1 VISFAPGSWL
11 RGRRETWTEVQA
23 EATIPIVKHSTDPA
37 PLIGD
42 AAEEAF
48 AEELNAVVAAGAPER
63 LTPALPASSLSAAI
77 IDGDGAIVWC
87 QERFAALLGS
97 DFGDLAVIPPL
108 PATASVATAHGRAR
122 DGKAV
127 CVVVAKPSAA
137 ERWPI
142 ALPADELRKA
152 GSGARIAVAV
162 ALGDQT
168 EAVTAA
174 ARAFGF
180 TTLET
185 RVAVALV
192 QSGGLPEAARMSG
205 VAYETA
211 REAIEGARRKAGVT
225 RQPALVARL
234 TAVAGQLGEDN
245 KEADRVLVDAF
256 GLTPREAALALAL
269 MRTGSRQEGA
279 RAAGV
284 SAALAKKQYARIFEA
299 LGAKSASD
307 VSRTVLEAIAA
318 ALLMGAAN
326 EELPPPAHVREPL
339 RLIPRADGG
348 MIAIS
353 DYGPARARPLLL
365 THSGSATRLVPRSFV
380 ARLQANG
387 WRPLA
392 VDRPGFGLTSLR
404 VDEGDPWLAA
414 CKDMEE
420 ALDRLGLDQVD
431 ILVRGGVYGVA
442 ALARLNPER
451 IGRVVALNPD
461 VNTKESHKRTGAIGL
476 LWRAGERNPHGYQAI
491 VRWLASHTTPQ
502 RLVAL
507 QKILLRRSPVDLA
520 ALQDPNEQE
529 DLRRS
534 VGLFAAGRLEGAI
547 REHYEHSRGVECAS
561 LPHGKNWRVV
571 MGDHDLM
578 HAVEDMEAFWRAR
591 LPGAD
596 FETVAGGGRFLHLTH
611 PDIVL
616 ASLEPARR

>member
-1 VISFAPGSWL
+1 MR
-11 RGRRETWTEVQA
+11 RGREVWTQEETET
-23 EATIPIVKHSTDPA
+23 TIPTVQRSSDPA

-42 AAEEAF
+42 AAEQAF
-48 AEELNAVVAAGAPER
+48 AEELDAVVTGGAPGR
-63 LTPALPASSLSAAI
+63 LTPALPASALSAAI
-77 IDGDGAIVWC
+77 IDGDGSIVWR
-87 QERFAALLGS
+87 QDRFAALLGPDLS
-97 DFGDLAVIPPL
+97 DASIIPAL
-108 PATASVATAHGRAR
+108 LGADGVASSYGRAR
-122 DGKAV
+122 GGKAV
-127 CVVVAKPSAA
+127 CVVVARPSAA

-142 ALPADELRKA
+142 TLPADALRKA
-152 GSGARIAVAV
+152 GSNARVAVAV

-180 TTLET
+180 TALET

-192 QSGGLPEAARMSG
+192 QSGGLRESAQMSG

-211 REAIEGARRKAGVT
+211 REAMDGARRKAGVT
-225 RQPALVARL
+225 RQPALVSRL
-234 TAVAGQLGEDN
+234 TAVAGQIGEDS

-256 GLTPREAALALAL
+256 GLTLREAALALAL
-269 MRTGSRQEGA
+269 MRTGSRQEAA

-284 SAALAKKQYARIFEA
+284 SPALAKKQYARIFEA
-299 LGAKSASD
+299 LGAKSGSD

-353 DYGPARARPLLL
+353 DYGTSRGRPLLI

-380 ARLQANG
+380 ARLHANG

-392 VDRPGFGLTSLR
+392 IDRPGFGLTSLR
-404 VDEGDPWLAA
+404 ADEGDPWLAA
-414 CKDMEE
+414 AKDMAE
-420 ALDRLGLDQVD
+420 ALDALGLDRVD
-431 ILVRGGVYGVA
+431 ILVRGGVYAVA
-442 ALARLNPER
+442 ALCRLHPER
-451 IGRVVALNPD
+451 IGRVVAVNPD

-476 LWRAGERNPHGYQAI
+476 LWRAGERNPHGYEAI

-502 RLVAL
+502 RLVSL

-520 ALQDPNEQE
+520 ALHDPREQE

-547 REHYEHSRGVECAS
+547 REHYEHSVGAKCAP
-561 LPHGKNWRVV
+561 LQHGENWRVV
-571 MGDHDLM
+571 MGSHDLM
-578 HAVEDMEAFWRAR
+578 HAVQDMEAFWRTR
-591 LPGAD
+591 LPGAQ
-596 FETVAGGGRFLHLTH
+596 FETVEGGGRFLHLTH
-611 PDIVL
+611 PDRVL
-616 ASLEPARR
+616 APLGEA